1 VVSSEFTRCQ
11 VSYLL
16 YDAALCSPEA
26 DRALFGINYTDV
38 QKKPRPYPDEL
49 EEMFKNLPPEE
60 GRVSPSFV
68 TTSLYLL
75 VS

>member
-1 VVSSEFTRCQ
+1 VVSSEFTCCQ

-16 YDAALCSPEA
+16 YDAALRSPEA
-26 DRALFGINYTDV
+26 DRALFGIDYTDV

-49 EEMFKNLPPEE
+49 EEMFKNLPPKEKQ
-60 GRVSPSFV
+60 VSPCFV

-75 VS
+75 AS